1 MTDGARARAEAQQRR
16 LLARCREAGG
26 AFAPIDLPRPEDLLA
41 HLERRAEELGP
52 RLALHKGRAGDLP
65 ATVLLRSATV
75 EAMAEVVV
83 SALIARRG
91 PDALANVEPKR

>member
-1 MTDGARARAEAQQRR
+1 MTDGARARAEAEQCR

-26 AFAPIDLPRPEDLLA
+26 AFAPIGLPRPEDLLA
-41 HLERRAEELGP
+41 HRERRAEELGP
-52 RLALHKGRAGDLP
+52 QERFELDLP
-65 ATVLLRSATV
+65 ATALLRSATV